1 MTTVLSSHVAPSL
14 EAETLAPFYQLIPGK
29 LSAVISK
36 KKRTR
41 TKCNSPVSNPTTQ
54 SRFHYLPRKQDALNG
69 AYQTI
74 LSGKDRMSCTLH
86 R

>member
-36 KKRTR
+36 KKEQEQNVIRLSVTR
-41 TKCNSPVSNPTTQ
+41 PLKAGSTI
-54 SRFHYLPRKQDALNG
+54 
-69 AYQTI
+69 YQ
-74 LSGKDRMSCTLH
+74 GNRML
-86 R
+86 